1 MKLYVV
7 GLGPGDQGDMTV
19 RALGA
24 LAQSELIVGYEGY
37 INLIRD
43 RFPGKE
49 FFSTPMRQEVE
60 RCRKALEEAAGGKT
74 VSMVCSGDPGIY
86 GMAGLIYQLAM
97 DYPPV
102 AIQVIPGIT
111 AACSGAA
118 LLGAPLANDFA
129 VISLSDQL
137 TPWETIERRLRSA
150 AAGDFCL
157 ALYNPASHSRPDTLR
172 RACDILLET
181 YPPNTPAGVVQNV
194 GRDGESYLVL
204 SLEQLRELPA
214 DLLTTVFV
222 GNSTTRTVAGRLV
235 TPRGYR
241 QA

>member
-7 GLGPGDQGDMTV
+7 GLGPGDQADMTV

-24 LAQSELIVGYEGY
+24 LAESELIVGYEGY
-37 INLIRD
+37 IRLIQD
-43 RFPGKE
+43 RFPGKQ
-49 FFSTPMRQEVE
+49 FLSTPMRQEVE
-60 RCRKALEEAAGGKT
+60 RCRTALQEASSGKT

-86 GMAGLIYQLAM
+86 GMAGLLYELSA

-102 AIQVIPGIT
+102 AIQVIPGVT

-137 TPWETIERRLRSA
+137 TPWETIERRLRAA

-157 ALYNPASHSRPDTLR
+157 ALYNPASRSRPDTLR
-172 RACDILLET
+172 RACEILLEI
-181 YPPNTPAGVVQNV
+181 YPPRTPAGVVQNV
-194 GRDGESYLVL
+194 GRDGEGYLVL
-204 SLEQLRELPA
+204 SLGELQEFPA
-214 DLLTTVFV
+214 DMLTTVFI
-222 GNSTTRTVAGRLV
+222 GNSTTRMVAGRMG

-241 QA
+241 RG